1 MANYINGQDLVNGI
15 LEIAG
20 ELTDG
25 TSGYQDDALTYLN
38 LAYKGVLTGGN
49 IYGIDVADPWPF
61 ALAKRPIIL
70 MLQPA
75 ILNVA
80 ISTTQFSYDITF
92 SAPPQDVIGNSISVE
107 GYWFNIYGRDEWFR
121 VAQHS
126 AGSTMAQ
133 MDSPY
138 TESDQSGATCTIV
151 KLDYNLIDDSILV
164 DSSNN
169 KVDFSDTTTRVASL
183 TNGIYTPTAYAG
195 MVGAALSTSSGVL
208 TYSGAWDPVRRLFT
222 WSATSVFSILNASGA
237 NAPINAS
244 KEMGLDQLDYLNANS
259 YTASYPLNAINR
271 LTAPML
277 TYRKTENATSRFPRN
292 EGKIFELSYNTFV
305 REYPMTLMRSGTPDK
320 FCVTKKSDTGIA
332 STRFNSY
339 FYNQP
344 SRVEVMYIP
353 KLQDL
358 QNNTASIPVV
368 PEEHRKYLVDAAAA
382 MLLHDKVDSRKS
394 EREAIA
400 KAGLQALLHSSRK
413 DNSLAGINY
422 GKLVP
427 RPQRTSSRWWWWG
440 SSN

>member
-1 MANYINGQDLVNGI
+1 MANYLTGQDLVNGV
-15 LEIAG
+15 LEISG

-80 ISTTQFSYDITF
+80 ISTTQFSYDISF
-92 SAPPQDVIGNSISVE
+92 SQPPVDVIGNTISVE
-107 GYWFNIYGRDEWFR
+107 GYWFNIFGRDEWFR

-126 AGSTMAQ
+126 AGSPTAQ

-138 TESDQSGATCTIV
+138 TESDQNGASCTIV
-151 KLDYNLIDDSILV
+151 KLDYDLIDDSILV

-169 KVDFSDTTTRVASL
+169 KIDFGDTITRVATL

-195 MVGAALSTSSGVL
+195 MVGAALTTSSGVL
-208 TYSGAWDPVRRLFT
+208 TYTGSWDPVRRLFT
-222 WSATSVFSILNASGA
+222 WAANGVFSILNASGV
-237 NAPINAS
+237 NAPISAS
-244 KEMGLDQLDYLNANS
+244 KEMGLERLDYTNMNS
-259 YTASYPLNAINR
+259 YVATYPLNAINR
-271 LTAPML
+271 LTAPMI
-277 TYRKTENATSRFPRN
+277 TYRKSSDAAARYARN
-292 EGKIFELSYNTFV
+292 EGKIFELSFNTFV
-305 REYPMTLMRSGTPDK
+305 REYPLTLMNSGTPDK
-320 FCVTKKSDTGIA
+320 FCVTKKSDTGIV
-332 STRFNSY
+332 SVRFNSY

-344 SRVEVMYIP
+344 TRVEVAYIP
-353 KLQDL
+353 KIQDL
-358 QNNTASIPVV
+358 QNNAASIPVL

-394 EREAIA
+394 EREMIA
-400 KAGLQALLHSSRK
+400 KAGLQALLHSNRK
-413 DNSLAGINY
+413 DSSLAGINY

-427 RPQRTSSRWWWWG
+427 RPLRTASRGWWWG